1 MFLNE
6 FVGHAFGFPDCHPSF
21 LGVAVLALGFQFE
34 AFIVFGLGS
43 WCCGG
48 LRTG

>member
-1 MFLNE
+1 MLL
-6 FVGHAFGFPDCHPSF
+6 GSRIATPSF
-21 LGVAVLALGFQFE
+21 LGVAVLALGFQVE